1 MRMVARGGHAG
12 RRASAAALALLVS
25 AGGCS
30 APVDLKQALQVTD
43 VTSGYFD
50 AGIVDGKNKLVPSVT
65 FRLKKSVEDS
75 LRPLSLNLSF
85 KQLPPAGTAVPPGSS
100 GESDWDEVFLQ
111 NVPFEANQSAPL
123 TFKAKNGYTGD
134 PPQSRADMLK
144 NRYFQDV
151 RVHVFAKHSA
161 SQWVEIATLD
171 IPRQLL
177 AH

>member
-1 MRMVARGGHAG
+1 MRIL
-12 RRASAAALALLVS
+12 ASAALLALL
-25 AGGCS
+25 APAWGCS
-30 APVDLKQALQVTD
+30 KPVDLKQALQLSD
-43 VTSGYFD
+43 VASGYFD
-50 AGIVDGKNKLVPSVT
+50 AGIVDGKNKLVPSVR
-65 FRLKKSVEDS
+65 FRLKKSVSDS
-75 LRPLSLNLSF
+75 LRPLSVNVSF
-85 KQLPPAGTAVPPGSS
+85 KQLPQAGAAVAPGSPA
-100 GESDWDEVFLQ
+100 ESDWDEVFIQ
-111 NVPFEANQSAPL
+111 NVPFEGDQSAPL

-177 AH
+177 AQ

>member
-1 MRMVARGGHAG
+1 MRIP
-12 RRASAAALALLVS
+12 ASAAALALLVS
-25 AGGCS
+25 SAGCS

-50 AGIVDGKNKLVPSVT
+50 AGIVEGKNKLVPSVS
-65 FRLKKSVEDS
+65 FKLKKSVDDS
-75 LRPLSLNLSF
+75 LRPLSINVSF
-85 KQLPPAGTAVPPGSS
+85 KQLPAAGTAVPPGSPS
-100 GESDWDEVFLQ
+100 ENDWDEVFLQ
-111 NVPFEANQSAPL
+111 SVPFEGNQTAIL

-134 PPQSRADMLK
+134 PPQTRADMLK

-171 IPRQLL
+171 LPRQLIL

>member
-1 MRMVARGGHAG
+1 MRILASVAI
-12 RRASAAALALLVS
+12 LALLAPAS
-25 AGGCS
+25 GCS

-43 VTSGYFD
+43 VTAGYFD

-75 LRPLSLNLSF
+75 LRPLSVNVSF
-85 KQLPPAGTAVPPGSS
+85 KQLPQAGTAVAPGSPA
-100 GESDWDEVFLQ
+100 ESDWDEVFIQ
-111 NVPFEANQSAPL
+111 SVPFDSNQSAPL

-134 PPQSRADMLK
+134 PPQSRAEMLK
-144 NRYFQDV
+144 NKYFQDV
-151 RVHVFAKHSA
+151 RVRVFAKHSA

-177 AH
+177 AQ

>member
-1 MRMVARGGHAG
+1 MVARGGRAG
-12 RRASAAALALLVS
+12 RRASAAALTFLVC
-25 AGGCS
+25 AAGCS

-65 FRLKKSVEDS
+65 FRLKKSVDDS

-85 KQLPPAGTAVPPGSS
+85 KQMPPAGTAVPPGST
-100 GESDWDEVFLQ
+100 GETDWDEVFLQ
-111 NVPFEANQSAPL
+111 SVAFEGNQSAPL

-144 NRYFQDV
+144 HSNFVDMDV
-151 RVHVFAKHSA
+151 EIFALQTS
-161 SQWVEIATLD
+161 SQWVPLHKLRVA
-171 IPRQLL
+171 RLL
-177 AH
+177 LTD

>member
-1 MRMVARGGHAG
+1 MRNLAPAVV
-12 RRASAAALALLVS
+12 LALLVFS
-25 AGGCS
+25 AGCS
-30 APVDLKQALQVTD
+30 PPVDLKQALQVTD

-50 AGIVDGKNKLVPSVT
+50 AGVVDGKNKLVPSVS
-65 FRLKKSVEDS
+65 FKLKKSVDDS
-75 LRPLSLNLSF
+75 LRPLSVNVAF
-85 KQLPPAGTAVPPGSS
+85 KQLPAAGTAVPPGSP

-111 NVPFEANQSAPL
+111 NVPFDGNQTALL

-134 PPQSRADMLK
+134 PPQTRADMLK

-161 SQWVEIATLD
+161 SQWVEIATLE

-177 AH
+177 LAQ

>member
-1 MRMVARGGHAG
+1 MLGFLFEPYRPTFYSGGG
-12 RRASAAALALLVS
+12 ASATDISIATERVSQDLNRRIESLELACAGLWELL
-25 AGGCS
+25 
-30 APVDLKQALQVTD
+30 
-43 VTSGYFD
+43 
-50 AGIVDGKNKLVPSVT
+50 
-65 FRLKKSVEDS
+65 
-75 LRPLSLNLSF
+75 
-85 KQLPPAGTAVPPGSS
+85 
-100 GESDWDEVFLQ
+100 
-111 NVPFEANQSAPL
+111 
-123 TFKAKNGYTGD
+123 KAKNGYTGD